1 MSSERKRSYRMEEGG
16 EYVYGEGSPLPGDIR
31 ESVAI
36 TNVKTIA
43 EQPSLLSNLAFADL
57 ISNDNLSQQNAVA
70 NQQGMSQL
78 AISVAGKINNLVT
91 NLNPLQ
97 ATAQAKLDTGNDISE
112 QLADIKE
119 MLKSFKRGLYR

>member
-1 MSSERKRSYRMEEGG
+1 MEEGG

>member
-1 MSSERKRSYRMEEGG
+1 MSTERKTIYRRDEDEG
-16 EYVYGEGSPLPGDIR
+16 YGIGSPLPGDIR
-31 ESVAI
+31 ESVAV
-36 TNVKTIA
+36 TNLKTVA
-43 EQPSLLSNLAFADL
+43 EQPSLLSNLALADL
-57 ISNDNLSQQNAVA
+57 ISNDNLSQQNAVS

-112 QLADIKE
+112 QLADIKGTLE
-119 MLKSFKRGLYR
+119 SLKRGLYR